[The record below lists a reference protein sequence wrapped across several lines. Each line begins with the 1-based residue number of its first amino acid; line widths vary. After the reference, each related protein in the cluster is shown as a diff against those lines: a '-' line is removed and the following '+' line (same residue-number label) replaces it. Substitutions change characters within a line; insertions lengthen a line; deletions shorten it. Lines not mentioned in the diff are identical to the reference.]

1 MQALFP
7 IFLRPSLVSI
17 SNVKPLTP
25 VEFIQQILVPEAG
38 LRLIQQDRDG
48 KIDLEEAKRI
58 MKESEEYGSIVYHK
72 AKKDKNMP
80 DEKKTAEPQQ
90 QQQQQQEEH
99 TEEQQSNEYI
109 TFPMFSQ
116 TEEGGEDDDDDQPDD
131 ILSSQLSMVLQSD
144 EDDGFVSSQTSEPQ
158 N

>member
-90 QQQQQQEEH
+90 QQQQQEEH

-109 TFPMFSQ
+109 AFPMFSQ

-131 ILSSQLSMVLQSD
+131 ILSSQLSMVSQSD

-158 N
+158 D